1 MDARQT
7 RCPSTLLEG
16 VENISRAVKYEM
28 KMSSM
33 SLGEGIIWVTYL
45 VMLLPCDVHC
55 LKSLAS
61 FRKALH
67 LNGKFIPL
75 PCQIAPSPTC
85 VLNLMFIGPC
95 MIVIVEE

>member
-33 SLGEGIIWVTYL
+33 SLGEAII
-45 VMLLPCDVHC
+45 
-55 LKSLAS
+55 
-61 FRKALH
+61 
-67 LNGKFIPL
+67 
-75 PCQIAPSPTC
+75 
-85 VLNLMFIGPC
+85 
-95 MIVIVEE
+95 